1 MMWFLMLRQ
10 LAPALAVAFVTAGLA
25 LGLHNWR
32 VDRLQEQH
40 RQAIE
45 STKSAMQLAC
55 TAAQNLTQGVSN
67 AYQKKLADL
76 NDQLAAVKRVRHNPR
91 CVSTTASATSRRD
104 AAASQQKPAATN
116 AIRAEWLVDFAA
128 EAEKYR
134 LQLIACQDFVTRAT
148 APPPPT
154 D

>member
-1 MMWFLMLRQ
+1 MMWFLMLRR

-40 RQAIE
+40 RQALE

-91 CVSTTASATSRRD
+91 CVPTTASATSRRD
-104 AAASQQKPAATN
+104 AAAIQQKPVGTN

>member
-91 CVSTTASATSRRD
+91 CAVSYTNINLPTKRRG
-104 AAASQQKPAATN
+104 
-116 AIRAEWLVDFAA
+116 
-128 EAEKYR
+128 
-134 LQLIACQDFVTRAT
+134 
-148 APPPPT
+148 
-154 D
+154 